1 MIRAALLLLLA
12 GPLAAQTAPEGPAA
26 PGTPAS
32 AGAIAIIPA
41 RVNPFSEWRAA
52 FAPRAQAAGIT
63 PQTLDAAFRS
73 LTWLPDVIDKD
84 RRQNEF
90 SKTVW
95 DYLDTAVSDDR
106 IARGQRALAD
116 HAALF
121 DTIEARWGVDR
132 HIVAAIWGLE
142 SSYGAVRGDVPTLS
156 ALATLAVEGRR
167 GAFFED
173 QFIAALT
180 ILQEG
185 AVSPDRML
193 GSWAGAMG
201 HTQFMPRSF
210 LALAVDG
217 DGDGRRDVWGDD
229 PADALAS
236 TAAYLAGFG
245 WNRAQPWGAEV
256 TVPEGFDYR
265 LARNGHR
272 LTPGA
277 WAALGVRPVGEVPL
291 PRNAAAQLLLPG
303 GAQGAAFLI
312 FRNFNVLE
320 RYNTADAYVI
330 AVGHLA
336 DRLRGGAPFAG
347 AWPRGDRALSFD
359 ERMELQRLLTA
370 AGFDTQGVDGLIGPR
385 TIAAVRA
392 WQESQGLL
400 PDGYAPLALLEQ
412 LRADRSSG
420 PLIEP

>member
-1 MIRAALLLLLA
+1 MIRAALLLALLA

-52 FAPRAQAAGIT
+52 FASRAQAAGIT
-63 PQTLDAAFRS
+63 QQTLDAAFHS

-106 IARGQRALAD
+106 IAFGQQALAD

-185 AVSPDRML
+185 TVTPDRML

-256 TVPEGFDYR
+256 TVPAGFDYL
-265 LARNGHR
+265 LAREGFR
-272 LTPGA
+272 MVPSA
-277 WAALGVRPVGEVPL
+277 WARLGVVPAGEAIPD
-291 PRNAAAQLLLPG
+291 AGTAQLLLPG

-336 DRLRGGAPFAG
+336 DRLRGGPPIAG

-392 WQESQGLL
+392 WQVAAGLL
-400 PDGYAPLALLEQ
+400 PDGYAPPALLER
-412 LRADRSSG
+412 LRAEG
-420 PLIEP
+420 